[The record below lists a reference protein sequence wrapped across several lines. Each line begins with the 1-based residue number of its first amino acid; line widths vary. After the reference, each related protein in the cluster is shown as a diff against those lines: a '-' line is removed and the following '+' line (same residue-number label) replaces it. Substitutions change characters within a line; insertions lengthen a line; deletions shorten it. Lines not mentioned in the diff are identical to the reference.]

1 MIKSPVRSVSCRREG
16 PIAFMAF
23 SAALVFGYA
32 VYGGELRHNGGYGDD
47 YATLLRRSMQG
58 TMPTTVT
65 PDGRAV

>member
-1 MIKSPVRSVSCRREG
+1 
-16 PIAFMAF
+16 MAF

-47 YATLLRRSMQG
+47 YATLLRRSIQG